1 MNTKFKF
8 TSLILGCLFCF
19 VLVSCLDDESITGKF
34 PETPVN
40 FEAVNS
46 EFDDYN
52 SASPY
57 EIYNEFPL
65 IFSSNRKSE
74 GQEFD
79 FVSYIA
85 TYYFL
90 QSNNKA
96 VFDASD
102 YTYYYYDSL
111 LYKVNS
117 EGNELGPHILL
128 DMSNYNYV
136 FLYSSDKSGNQDIYY
151 AKGVNDINPYWN
163 NPVALDKINTSFNE
177 LYPSLNKTADKLY
190 FCSDAEQQFDI
201 YYVPVSGS
209 ISRWFET
216 EEEIIPTSVEL
227 LNSPADDKC
236 PYLNGD
242 LLVFTSNREGGYGGF
257 DLYYS
262 VFENGNW
269 SSPVNFGPT
278 INSEYD
284 EYRPIVM
291 YDPFYSNNVMIFS
304 SNRPGG
310 KGGFDLY
317 YVGIS
322 KMI

>member
-1 MNTKFKF
+1 MKTKTQFI
-8 TSLILGCLFCF
+8 SVILAAFLGLTMI
-19 VLVSCLDDESITGKF
+19 SCLDDESITGRF

-46 EFDDYN
+46 EYDDYN

-79 FVSYIA
+79 FVNLVVNYFYMQ
-85 TYYFL
+85 TY
-90 QSNNKA
+90 NKT
-96 VFDASD
+96 VFDTLS
-102 YTYYYYDSL
+102 YSYYYYDSL
-111 LYKVNS
+111 LTKVNS
-117 EGNELGPHILL
+117 AANELGPLLLL
-128 DMSNYNYV
+128 DASNSDYF

-163 NPVALDKINTSFNE
+163 EPLALNKINTSFNE

-242 LLVFTSNREGGYGGF
+242 LLVFTSNREGGYGGY

-291 YDPFYSNNVMIFS
+291 YDPFYSNNVMLFS